1 MTFSFLG
8 ARATG
13 DVPERRE
20 PVLSARVF
28 ERSPGGRLVAAAAA
42 AVARGGLLR
51 VLRRQGLAGLHPQR
65 EPLQLDEGRHESH
78 PRQRRRLYVPV
89 SVLLFLLL
97 LLLLLLTRYFSLF
110 FCFAFSPGLGS
121 RVYGERLLTWKTTF
135 VCLLDTPNS
144 LPEEKRFDVMT
155 LVGLSFFLFLYLERV
170 GGGVGGRALPYSNYF
185 ILFAVVV
192 ERLNSFAHF
201 HQKNSQFF
209 QIFFL
214 FYFFCFDWP

>member
-97 LLLLLLTRYFSLF
+97 LLLLLTRYFSLF

-155 LVGLSFFLFLYLERV
+155 LVGLSFFLFLSGTGRGVWV
-170 GGGVGGRALPYSNYF
+170 GGLFHTQTILSCLPSS
-185 ILFAVVV
+185 L
-192 ERLNSFAHF
+192 
-201 HQKNSQFF
+201 KG
-209 QIFFL
+209 
-214 FYFFCFDWP
+214 